1 MSRSPRPLLHALA
14 LIVVLSQVVLA
25 QQSQHG
31 DSPARPVVQRL
42 VAPENSAEAVP
53 APLPSAGS
61 GIAMQG
67 PPGAS
72 FNLDQASDLAVRNHP
87 ALVQARARIDSR
99 IGTAIQAGIW
109 NNPRWDTNNPQV
121 FAGAQS
127 QYNAGFQQEVPM
139 AGKLRLDQAA
149 ATQDVYQARFAYIR
163 QRFDLLT
170 SVRQQFYRV
179 LAQER
184 RVAVLRELVEIAT
197 RSHAAAQQREKAGA
211 VAETDVLLLLIELQQ
226 ARIAL
231 ENAQLILAGARRAL
245 AATMGLPRLEI
256 QDALG
261 DLTAN
266 LPEFE
271 EAPLRQFVATQNAAV
286 REAELQVTQNRILLQ
301 RAQVDPIP
309 NIYTGPSV
317 AWGPTSSSNNGNGS
331 QFWYNFQFNIPVWNL
346 NQGGVRAANANIRDA
361 VASVGVLQ
369 NDLLRQAAETLAA
382 YRAARDRARYYGEQ
396 ILPTAERTFRLMQ
409 NAYEVGQVDVA
420 PVLQAQKALT
430 QVNLDYVEA
439 LENAWINAATL
450 AGLLQVEA
458 FP

>member
-1 MSRSPRPLLHALA
+1 
-14 LIVVLSQVVLA
+14 
-25 QQSQHG
+25 
-31 DSPARPVVQRL
+31 
-42 VAPENSAEAVP
+42 
-53 APLPSAGS
+53 
-61 GIAMQG
+61 MQG
-67 PPGAS
+67 PAGAS
-72 FNLDQASDLAVRNHP
+72 LNLDQASDLAVRNNP
-87 ALVQARARIDSR
+87 LLAQARARIDAN
-99 IGTAIQAGIW
+99 IGKAIQAGIW

-121 FAGAQS
+121 FAGNQS
-127 QYNAGFQQEVPM
+127 QYNAGFQQEVPVM
-139 AGKLRLDQAA
+139 GKLRLDRAA

-170 SVRQQFYRV
+170 AVRQQFYRV

-197 RSHAAAQQREKAGA
+197 RSHHAAQQREKAGA

-231 ENAQLILAGARRAL
+231 ENAQLILVGARRAL

-256 QDALG
+256 SDALG

-271 EAPLRQFVATQNAAV
+271 EGAMRQFVATQNAAV
-286 REAELQVTQNRILLQ
+286 REAELQIVQNRILLQ
-301 RAQVDPIP
+301 RAQVEPYP
-309 NIYTGPSV
+309 NIYTGPAV
-317 AWGPTSSSNNGNGS
+317 AWGPSSSSNGGSGS
-331 QFWYNFQFNIPVWNL
+331 QFWYNFQFNIPTWNL

-382 YRAARDRARYYGEQ
+382 YRAARDRARYIGEQ

-439 LENAWINAATL
+439 LEAAWTNAAAL
-450 AGLLQVEA
+450 AGLLQVEI